1 MADQDPNPT
10 IASSTG
16 TGGGKGP
23 GGQHVGWK
31 GIVLMSVYFVFITS
45 LCLSG
50 LVALWPVPTPSR
62 TPPPGETITT
72 GIREE
77 GTEPNAKPMPKGQGL
92 PHASDREPS
101 KVKLLGV
108 TFEVWDEVRLLLIV
122 ILCGALGSLVHGIRS
137 FYWYVGNRELIWS
150 WIGKY
155 VIQPLGGASLAVVFY
170 FVVRGGF
177 FSPQAGFEQTSPFGF
192 AALSAIVGLFSEQ
205 AVLKLKELAETMLT
219 KPLPG
224 KDARPQ

>member
-155 VIQPLGGASLAVVFY
+155 VIQPLAVRPSPLCSTLSCVEASSRLKQASNRQALLDLLRSLQLLDCF
-170 FVVRGGF
+170 RSRR
-177 FSPQAGFEQTSPFGF
+177 FSSSRSSP
-192 AALSAIVGLFSEQ
+192 
-205 AVLKLKELAETMLT
+205 
-219 KPLPG
+219 
-224 KDARPQ
+224 RRC